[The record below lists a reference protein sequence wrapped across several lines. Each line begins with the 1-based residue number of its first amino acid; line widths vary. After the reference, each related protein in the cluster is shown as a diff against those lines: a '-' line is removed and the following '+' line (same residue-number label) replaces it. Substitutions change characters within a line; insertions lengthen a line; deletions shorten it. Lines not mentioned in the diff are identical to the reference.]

1 MKKRY
6 IRKKYFIDPSL
17 QLGYL
22 IIILF
27 SMVLTAGVVYFSIW
41 SVFLEK
47 IGQLESQTGVVSL
60 FKEMVAAVFSKTNKL
75 LCCQLPI
82 LFGLMIFFSIFFS
95 HRITGPLYRIEQNLE
110 RLVGKGYLLD
120 EIKLRKYD
128 HPRII
133 AFTKNLNRS
142 ISALREKVGMEK
154 DLEEKLSLLVKRME
168 EGPSLFPQVK
178 EELAAIIAEI
188 QKSIKKYQDG

>member
-1 MKKRY
+1 MKRRH
-6 IRKKYFIDPSL
+6 IRRKKYFIDPSL

-22 IIILF
+22 VVILLG
-27 SMVLTAGVVYFSIW
+27 MVLAAGVVYFSIW

-47 IGQLESQTGVVSL
+47 IGQLESQAGVVSL

-82 LFGLMIFFSIFFS
+82 LFGLMLFFS
-95 HRITGPLYRIEQNLE
+95 
-110 RLVGKGYLLD
+110 
-120 EIKLRKYD
+120 
-128 HPRII
+128 II

-142 ISALREKVGMEK
+142 ISVLREKIGMEK
-154 DLEEKLSLLVKRME
+154 DLEEKLSLLIKRME

-178 EELAAIIAEI
+178 EELAAIIADI
-188 QKSIKKYQDG
+188 QKSIKKHQDG

>member
-1 MKKRY
+1 MKR
-6 IRKKYFIDPSL
+6 RNVRRKYFIDPSL

-22 IIILF
+22 VVVLVG
-27 SMVLTAGVVYFSIW
+27 MVLAAGVVYFSIW

-47 IGQLESQTGVVSL
+47 IGQLESQAGVVSL

-95 HRITGPLYRIEQNLE
+95 HRITGPLYRIEQDLR
-110 RLVGKGYLLD
+110 RLTKKGYLLD

-142 ISALREKVGMEK
+142 ISVLREKIEMEK
-154 DLEEKLSLLVKRME
+154 DLEKKLALLVKRME
-168 EGPSLFPQVK
+168 EGSSFFPQVK

>member
-1 MKKRY
+1 MKRRY

-22 IIILF
+22 VVVLLG
-27 SMVLTAGVVYFSIW
+27 MVLAAGVVYFSIW

-47 IGQLESQTGVVSL
+47 IGQLESQAGVVSL
-60 FKEMVAAVFSKTNKL
+60 FKEMVTAVFSKTNKL
-75 LCCQLPI
+75 LCCRLPI
-82 LFGLMIFFSIFFS
+82 LFGLMIFFSI
-95 HRITGPLYRIEQNLE
+95 
-110 RLVGKGYLLD
+110 
-120 EIKLRKYD
+120 
-128 HPRII
+128 I

-142 ISALREKVGMEK
+142 ISVFRKKIGMEK
-154 DLEEKLSLLVKRME
+154 DLEEKLSLLIKRME

-178 EELAAIIAEI
+178 EELTAIIAEI